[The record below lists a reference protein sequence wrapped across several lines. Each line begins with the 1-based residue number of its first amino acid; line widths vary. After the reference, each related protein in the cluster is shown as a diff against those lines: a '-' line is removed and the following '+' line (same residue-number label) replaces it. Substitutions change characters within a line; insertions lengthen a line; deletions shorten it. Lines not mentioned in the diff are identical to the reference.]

1 MTVRAVV
8 LADTH
13 ITVDPARLPRAIWEA
28 IGSSDL
34 VLHAGDVITAPLLDA
49 LEAEKPLHCV
59 LGNNDYTLTRRLPET
74 VEAHIEGVTV
84 ALIHDAG
91 PVAGRTSRMR
101 RRFPSADLVIHGHTH
116 WPETVTDDKGLT
128 LFNPGSPTHRRRA
141 PAHSYG
147 RLEIAGGRIRHL
159 DILEC

>member
-13 ITVDPARLPRAIWEA
+13 ITVDPARLPRAIWDA
-28 IGSSDL
+28 IASSDV

-49 LEAEKPLHCV
+49 LEAAKPVHCV

-74 VEAHIEGVTV
+74 VEVNIEGVAV

-91 PVAGRTSRMR
+91 PSEGRSSRMR

-116 WPETVTDDKGLT
+116 WPETVTDHTGLT

-147 RLEIAGGRIRHL
+147 RLEIAGGSIRRL